1 MESLPSAYE
10 QQYMNDLFKMLVYCH
25 RHNKEDAHLRNVPI
39 SFDVVRDP
47 MYKYSRV
54 AQEKFLKMPQFAFL
68 YANFAK
74 VAKKDDAINQHLCD
88 RMKQE
93 IQQLAREAEQTLES
107 IAQR

>member
-1 MESLPSAYE
+1 MESLPTAFE
-10 QQYMNDLFKMLVYCH
+10 QQHMNDLFKMMVYCH

-39 SFDVVRDP
+39 SFDIVRDP

-68 YANFAK
+68 YAIFAK
-74 VAKKDDAINQHLCD
+74 EVKRNDATSEHLCD

-93 IQQLAREAEQTLES
+93 IQQLAQEAE
-107 IAQR
+107 